1 MNNHGLTKQNLLA
14 SLPLVLQQ
22 DKSMMALADGIA
34 ELLSQR
40 PDEIDHLR
48 IYSAIDRLPEQ
59 ILDILA
65 YDFKVDWWD
74 GNYSLEEK
82 RRTLKGSWQVHKM
95 LGTKAA
101 VETAI
106 SAVYP
111 DTQVQEWFQYGG
123 LPYHFR
129 LLIDATYE
137 NVDPAKHNRVLERV
151 KYYKN
156 LRSGLD
162 LLD

>member
-1 MNNHGLTKQNLLA
+1 MNNHGLSKENMLA

-74 GNYSLEEK
+74 GN
-82 RRTLKGSWQVHKM
+82 
-95 LGTKAA
+95 
-101 VETAI
+101 
-106 SAVYP
+106 
-111 DTQVQEWFQYGG
+111 
-123 LPYHFR
+123 
-129 LLIDATYE
+129 
-137 NVDPAKHNRVLERV
+137 
-151 KYYKN
+151 
-156 LRSGLD
+156 
-162 LLD
+162 

>member
-82 RRTLKGSWQVHKM
+82 RRTQIGRAHV
-95 LGTKAA
+95 
-101 VETAI
+101 
-106 SAVYP
+106 
-111 DTQVQEWFQYGG
+111 
-123 LPYHFR
+123 
-129 LLIDATYE
+129 
-137 NVDPAKHNRVLERV
+137 
-151 KYYKN
+151 
-156 LRSGLD
+156 
-162 LLD
+162 